1 MSAAKHTPGP
11 WKAVFD
17 FKCADGD
24 VVPGVVSES
33 TGCAVSWPH
42 GRDEAEAIANARLH
56 AGSLELL
63 EACKFV
69 LEHGFR
75 HKWDGDERAFSM
87 LRAAITKVQGSAS

>member
-11 WKAVFD
+11 WKAVSD
-17 FKCADGD
+17 FRCTNGE

-33 TGCAVSWPH
+33 TGSAVAWAA
-42 GRDEAEAIANARLH
+42 GRDEAEAIANARKL
-56 AGSLELL
+56 AATLQLE

-87 LRAAITKVQGSAS
+87 LRAAIAKTTGGQP